1 MQTNVKLIIYIVG
14 SLLLM
19 ESLMMLLPA
28 IVSAIYDEPEY
39 LQFIYSAVITSVV
52 GGAMALFARN
62 HGRHISKQDSFIIVT
77 MVWLFVSLFGVLP
90 FILTGTFDNFID
102 AFFEAMS
109 GFTTTGS
116 TMLRDCAHSLKGI
129 LFWRCFTQWIGG
141 LGVIALSIVILPAF
155 GMGNTQMFS
164 AETSVSRFE
173 RIHPKVKEIAKFMW
187 IIYLVLTILQV
198 VLLMLGD
205 MNFFESLC
213 HSFSS
218 ISTGGFSVYNE
229 SIGYYESAYIEYV
242 VMVFMFLGG
251 VNFTMYYMLLKRKF
265 DRIIGDD
272 ELRVFLFIIFIVSLI
287 LATINYTDDKYWSLE
302 NCLRDSFF
310 QVISIMTGT
319 GFYTCDYMSWS
330 SPTLVF
336 LALLLVCGAST
347 GSTCGGIKLMRHVV
361 VFRSIIGELKRATH
375 PTAVVPVRYNGK
387 GVGREEVHAIMVFVL
402 LYFFIL
408 LVGLIIM
415 GILGYGLDDS
425 FGLIANSLGNIG
437 TGIGDYGPS
446 GSLCDLDPIAKLTM
460 TILMLI
466 GRLEIYT
473 VILLFTRGFWK
484 R

>member
-1 MQTNVKLIIYIVG
+1 
-14 SLLLM
+14 
-19 ESLMMLLPA
+19 
-28 IVSAIYDEPEY
+28 
-39 LQFIYSAVITSVV
+39 
-52 GGAMALFARN
+52 
-62 HGRHISKQDSFIIVT
+62 
-77 MVWLFVSLFGVLP
+77 
-90 FILTGTFDNFID
+90 
-102 AFFEAMS
+102 
-109 GFTTTGS
+109 
-116 TMLRDCAHSLKGI
+116 
-129 LFWRCFTQWIGG
+129 
-141 LGVIALSIVILPAF
+141 
-155 GMGNTQMFS
+155 
-164 AETSVSRFE
+164 
-173 RIHPKVKEIAKFMW
+173 
-187 IIYLVLTILQV
+187 
-198 VLLMLGD
+198 

-272 ELRVFLFIIFIVSLI
+272 ELRGFLFIIFIVSLI

-319 GFYTCDYMSWS
+319 GFYTCDYMLWS
-330 SPTLVF
+330 SPTLIFV
-336 LALLLVCGAST
+336 ALLLVSGACT
-347 GSTCGGIKLMRHVV
+347 GSTSGSIKIMRHII
-361 VFRSIIGELKRATH
+361 VFRSIMGELKRAMH

-415 GILGYGLDDS
+415 GLLGYGLDDS

-473 VILLFTRGFWK
+473 VILLFTRGFW
-484 R
+484 RR